1 MSPFHHAQ
9 VRQRGAALIIGLI
22 MLLILTLLGVTAIS
36 NVTLQEKMAG
46 SLIDRSRA
54 FQAAEI
60 ALRRAEDYVNNRNA
74 AQSDATTGTAIYDLS
89 SGTTQPD
96 PYDIKAW
103 GDNYLS
109 TPEIAGIIEAE
120 NVPRYRIERQNDSLP
135 TMYRLSAI
143 GYGNRPG
150 TAVVLQVTFSTFTPL
165 AH

>member
-1 MSPFHHAQ
+1 MPISRYAP

-36 NVTLQEKMAG
+36 NVTLQERMAG
-46 SLIDRSRA
+46 SLMDRNLA

-60 ALRRAEDYVNNRNA
+60 ALRRAEEHVNNKNA
-74 AQSDATTGTAIYDLS
+74 ARDDTATGTAIYDLN
-89 SGTTQPD
+89 SGSAQPD
-96 PYDIKAW
+96 PYDINAW
-103 GDNYLS
+103 DSGYLS
-109 TPEIAGIIEAE
+109 APEISGISDAK